1 MLDTL
6 GWAGSDLALVGAL
19 VVGLAL
25 GAGVAAL
32 AARSLLRERARRIE
46 ALEAERALQEANQND
61 LRDGLATLRAEHARL
76 EQAQRSERSAAAE
89 KIETLVK
96 AEERLRDTFRA
107 LSADALERSSQSF
120 LALARTSLGEFQ
132 LGAVADLDKRQQ
144 AIDTLLAPMRESLQR
159 VDVQL
164 QQVEKERYGHYTQ
177 LVQRITQ
184 VVETQEA
191 LRSETGKLVQALRQ
205 PTVRGR
211 WGEIQLRRV
220 VEMADMLAHCD
231 FVEQASVE
239 GEDGRLRPDL
249 VVKLPGGKHVV
260 VDAKAPLA
268 AYLEGLDATD
278 DPAREARLKDH
289 ARAVREHMQQLG
301 AKRYTEQFQPA
312 PEFVVMF
319 LPGEAFFSAA
329 LQHDPALIE
338 FGVERRVIPASPTT
352 LIALLRAVAYGWQQE
367 RIAQSAHEISQLGRE
382 LYERL
387 AGLGEKFERVGNH
400 LDKATES
407 YNAAVATLE
416 TRVLVSARRFR
427 ELGVSATKE
436 IEPLAGIDR
445 VARSVQ
451 AAELRGDE
459 DELTSA
465 ILDGEEIIVS

>member
-1 MLDTL
+1 MGNALDVLERLDGL
-6 GWAGSDLALVGAL
+6 GWAGGDLALVVAL
-19 VVGLAL
+19 AVGLAL
-25 GAGVAAL
+25 GALVSAL
-32 AARSLLRERARRIE
+32 AARALLRERARRIE
-46 ALEAERALQEANQND
+46 ALETERALQEGTQRE
-61 LRDGLATLRAEHARL
+61 LRDGLATLRAEHA
-76 EQAQRSERSAAAE
+76 AH
-89 KIETLVK
+89 VK
-96 AEERLRDTFRA
+96 AEERLRESFRA

-132 LGAVADLDKRQQ
+132 LGAVADLEKRQL

-164 QQVEKERYGHYTQ
+164 QQVEKERHGHYAQ

-184 VVETQEA
+184 VAETQEA

-231 FVEQASVE
+231 FVEQASVDGAE
-239 GEDGRLRPDL
+239 GRLRPDL

-260 VDAKAPLA
+260 VDAKAPLV
-268 AYLEGLDATD
+268 AYLEGVEATD
-278 DPAREARLKDH
+278 EPAREARLRDH
-289 ARAVREHMQQLG
+289 ARAVREHMQQL
-301 AKRYTEQFQPA
+301 ASKRYTEQFQPA

-367 RIAQSAHEISQLGRE
+367 RIAQSAQEISKLGRE
-382 LYERL
+382 LYDRL

-407 YNAAVATLE
+407 YNSAVATLE
-416 TRVLVSARRFR
+416 SRVLVAARRFR
-427 ELGVSATKE
+427 DLGVSASKE
-436 IEPLAGIDR
+436 IEPLAGIER
-445 VARSVQ
+445 VTRSVQ
-451 AAELRGDE
+451 AAELRGEE
-459 DELTSA
+459 DELPPV
-465 ILDGEEIIVS
+465 LLDDGEEISVS